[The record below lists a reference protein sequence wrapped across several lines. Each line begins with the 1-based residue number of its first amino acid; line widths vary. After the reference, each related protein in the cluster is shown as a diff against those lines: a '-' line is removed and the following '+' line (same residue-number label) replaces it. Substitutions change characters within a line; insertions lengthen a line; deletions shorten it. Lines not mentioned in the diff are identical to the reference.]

1 MSSLLNLTPGSEI
14 ENSEISVLNKL
25 CVVNNVV
32 VDFVS
37 DLKVDETFVEI
48 LSLGIVGCDVSGKVV
63 VIAVSIEVETFFGLA
78 KVVEF
83 VLFCF
88 SLHKTKYGIQI

>member
-32 VDFVS
+32 VHFVS
-37 DLKVDETFVEI
+37 DLKVHETFVEI
-48 LSLGIVGCDVSGKVV
+48 LPLGIVGCDVSGKVV
-63 VIAVSIEVETFFGLA
+63 VIAVSIEVETFFGRA